1 MCALRPLIEE
11 VGEALQR
18 RVIRYDKG
26 GDRHYDIISA
36 FIKSVRGSDVDG
48 ALYWLHTMIEAGE
61 DPKFIGRRLV
71 ILASEDIGLAD
82 HRALGIAVDAFRAVE
97 VIGLPEG
104 AYALT
109 HATVYLA
116 TAAKSNSLAKAIV
129 AAREQVEGT
138 PGADVP
144 MHLRSAATAGQ
155 RSMGH
160 GQGYEYP
167 HDDALGVVS
176 QQYLPEAASGATL
189 FEPGDHGEEA
199 ELAERLARID
209 RILGKNR

>member
-1 MCALRPLIEE
+1 
-11 VGEALQR
+11 
-18 RVIRYDKG
+18 
-26 GDRHYDIISA
+26 
-36 FIKSVRGSDVDG
+36 
-48 ALYWLHTMIEAGE
+48 
-61 DPKFIGRRLV
+61 
-71 ILASEDIGLAD
+71 
-82 HRALGIAVDAFRAVE
+82 
-97 VIGLPEG
+97 
-104 AYALT
+104 
-109 HATVYLA
+109 
-116 TAAKSNSLAKAIV
+116 
-129 AAREQVEGT
+129 
-138 PGADVP
+138 